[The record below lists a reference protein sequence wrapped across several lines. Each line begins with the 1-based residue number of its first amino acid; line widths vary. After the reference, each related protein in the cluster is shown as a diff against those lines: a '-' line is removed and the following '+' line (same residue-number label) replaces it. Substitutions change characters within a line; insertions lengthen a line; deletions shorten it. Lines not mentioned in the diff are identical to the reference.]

1 MIETFRQIASEIQNP
16 YIEAWKAAGKPVI
29 GFPCTFLPE
38 EVIAAAGILPMRFRA
53 VGISSLSIG
62 DTYYGPVVCSFP
74 KCILQLA
81 GEGVYNFL
89 DGVIITP
96 GCDSMRRL
104 DECWR
109 KAGEDIA
116 GITPGFFHYF
126 GVPHKSTDYSLRWF
140 VEELGILIE
149 SLEKHFGRAIT
160 DEAMRQN
167 IRKYN
172 TSRRLLQRL
181 DQVRAA
187 GTPISGEDALAIVL
201 AGSAMPRDEYNRLLE
216 ALVAELEQLPSIQD
230 GRKRLLLVGSLNDDL
245 DFVRVIEECGAV
257 VVGDAMCFGARSYH
271 TLVAE
276 DGDPVEALARHYL
289 SRNLCPRMFGYYKDR
304 LEFILKR
311 VKDTRADG
319 VVLQN
324 IRFCDMHGSE
334 NGIFARDLAKAGIPN
349 VRMEREYGP
358 LVESGRI
365 KMRVDAF
372 IERLA

>member
-1 MIETFRQIASEIQNP
+1 MIETFRQIASQIKNP
-16 YIEAWKAAGKPVI
+16 FIEDWKAAGKPVI

-81 GEGVYNFL
+81 GQGVYNFL
-89 DGVIITP
+89 DGVIVTP

-116 GITPGFFHYF
+116 GITPRYFHYY
-126 GVPHKSTDYSLRWF
+126 GVPHKSTEYSLKWF
-140 VEELGILIE
+140 VEELRILIE
-149 SLEKHFGRAIT
+149 SLEKQFGTAIT
-160 DEAMRQN
+160 ADALRQT
-167 IRKYN
+167 IREYN
-172 TSRRLLQRL
+172 TSRRLLKRL
-181 DQVRAA
+181 DQARAA

-201 AGSAMPRDEYNRLLE
+201 ASSSMPRGEYNRLLE
-216 ALVAELEQLPSIQD
+216 PLLDGLERRPSIQD

-257 VVGDAMCFGARSYH
+257 VVGDTMCFGARSYH

-276 DGDPVEALARHYL
+276 DGDPVEALAEHYL
-289 SRNLCPRMFGYYKDR
+289 NQNLCPRMFGYYRNR
-304 LEFILKR
+304 LDFILKR

-319 VVLQN
+319 VILQN